1 MASNDPQQQ
10 LQQHQDVKSV
20 GGDTLMLRNSD
31 SVSSLRYELDMHQV
45 QEIRNLNTLVGEIIQ
60 KQSGMEQKMTNQH

>member
-1 MASNDPQQQ
+1 
-10 LQQHQDVKSV
+10 
-20 GGDTLMLRNSD
+20 MLRNSD

-45 QEIRNLNTLVGEIIQ
+45 IQEIRNLNTLVGEIIQ